1 VRFALGAGRWR
12 VARQLLTESLAL
24 GIAGGVLGTALAFWL
39 LRTFVAIAPTA
50 FPGLQKASLDARVL
64 AFAVLASL
72 VSGIFAG
79 LVPALQ
85 KPRAEAL
92 SGGRSV
98 AGKRGWFRQ
107 ALVVSQI
114 ALSMVLLAAAGLLL
128 RSLWQLQSVPLGMSS
143 EQVVL
148 ANVSLGRLHYATPA
162 QQQQFWETLES
173 RIARMPD
180 VSAFSISDTVPP
192 AGGIRSTLLAAIKI
206 DGRGPAASEGTGG
219 SVAWRGVTPG
229 YFETLGIP
237 IVRGRVFTEADR
249 AGADELVIVSDSLAK
264 KLFPQDDAVGQ
275 RLQFFGGVGPWR
287 TIVGVARDVKNNGIV
302 GGSDPE
308 FYFLRKR
315 TEQYGLNHT
324 GYNSPSGF
332 LAVRTSGS
340 PQAIEQWIKGEINA
354 IDPTLP
360 VDLGTMKQRVGS
372 LTARPRFDA
381 DLLATFAIVGLLL
394 AAIGLYGV
402 MAFLVAQRTPE
413 IGVRMALG
421 ATPANIAKLVLGYA
435 GRWTFAGVVVG
446 AVGSWWATR
455 LLKSLLFQTSP
466 TSPGI
471 MVGSG
476 ALLLVVA
483 FLAVWVPSRRAAS
496 VDPMVALRNE

>member
-1 VRFALGAGRWR
+1 
-12 VARQLLTESLAL
+12 
-24 GIAGGVLGTALAFWL
+24 

-50 FPGLQKASLDARVL
+50 FPGLQQASLDARVL
-64 AFAVLASL
+64 AFAVVASL
-72 VSGIFAG
+72 GSGAFAG
-79 LVPALQ
+79 IAPALQ

-92 SGGRSV
+92 AAGRGV
-98 AGKRGWFRQ
+98 PGKRGWFRQ
-107 ALVVSQI
+107 TLVVSQI

-143 EQVVL
+143 EHVVL
-148 ANVSLGRLHYATPA
+148 ANVSLGRLHYGTPA

-180 VSAFSISDTVPP
+180 VHAFSISDTVPP
-192 AGGIRSTLLAAIKI
+192 SGGIRSTLLATLKI
-206 DGRGPAASEGTGG
+206 DGRGPTVAEGTGG

-229 YFETLGIP
+229 YFDALGIP
-237 IVRGRVFTEADR
+237 ILRGRAFSEADR
-249 AGADELVIVSDSLAK
+249 AGSEGFVILSESLANK
-264 KLFPQDDAVGQ
+264 MFSQGDALGQ
-275 RLQFFGGVGPWR
+275 RIQFGPNGPFR
-287 TIVGVARDVKNNGIV
+287 TVIGVARDVKNNGIA

-308 FYFLRKR
+308 FYLLRKR
-315 TEQYGLNHT
+315 SEQYGIVSV
-324 GYNSPSGF
+324 GYASPSGF

-340 PQAIEQWIKGEINA
+340 PEAIEQWIKGEINA
-354 IDPTLP
+354 IDSTLP
-360 VDLGTMKQRVGS
+360 VDLSTMQERVGK

-435 GRWTFAGVVVG
+435 GRWTLVGVIVG
-446 AVGSWWATR
+446 AVGAWWATR

-471 MVGSG
+471 LAGSG
-476 ALLLVVA
+476 ALLLAVA